1 MLLAS
6 TLYQKCEADELL
18 THPEKTIEEIRV
30 RALLLGDGA
39 YPSTTWLV
47 KPYSSNI
54 RLTDTQTSAR
64 VIVERGFGLLKGRWR
79 CLLKSLHND
88 IEYVTNVIL
97 RCFTLHNIT
106 QIRVTTKIYL
116 TLLFQE
122 NATPV

>member
-79 CLLKSLHND
+79 CLLKRLHND
-88 IEYVTNVIL
+88 IECNKCDPVVF
-97 RCFTLHNIT
+97 CF
-106 QIRVTTKIYL
+106 
-116 TLLFQE
+116 
-122 NATPV
+122 A